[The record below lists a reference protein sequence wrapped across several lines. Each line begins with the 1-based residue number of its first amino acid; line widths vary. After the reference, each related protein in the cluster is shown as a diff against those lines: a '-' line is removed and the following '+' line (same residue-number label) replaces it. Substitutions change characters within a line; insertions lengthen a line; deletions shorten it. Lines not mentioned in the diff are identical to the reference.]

1 MGQLVRHQPTTVRRP
16 KIVLSCREVDVL
28 SISKGA
34 GVDITAKSGSAGIS
48 MDPNMPKIHAESG
61 FKERADAMR

>member
-1 MGQLVRHQPTTVRRP
+1 
-16 KIVLSCREVDVL
+16 VL